1 MQDKLELFKRFN
13 ALFLRGG
20 DLYKYNVDVLENI
33 SECVHVISGKGE
45 VPGGAGVG
53 SAAILGRHQRQP
65 EASDGRINAGRCPT
79 HPRAGVVVVGL
90 VQGCKQG
97 EHSTLQ
103 NIQGRGLK

>member
-33 SECVHVISGKGE
+33 SECVHVISGQGE

-53 SAAILGRHQRQP
+53 CSYPGPTSKAAGGQRRP
-65 EASDGRINAGRCPT
+65 N
-79 HPRAGVVVVGL
+79 
-90 VQGCKQG
+90 
-97 EHSTLQ
+97 
-103 NIQGRGLK
+103 